1 MSDKDLMQQ
10 NKRQQLFLRFLR
22 GGRIAVLLRAGVLT
36 TVIALIDWRF
46 DVNISFGFLYLFP
59 MLMVGS
65 CLARWQLAL
74 VAALYTGLSEA
85 FGSFPWAPEVGI
97 PRLILTFAAF
107 FGTGLF
113 VFESARNRRLANQHL
128 REIEKEVGLRR
139 EAEEQLKFLIESSPA
154 TIFTL
159 DGSGQVLLANDAA
172 HRLLGIEPH
181 KLEGQYISRYF
192 PALAVVPT
200 ITEETQAFRTV
211 MECRGWRQN
220 GEVLLAHIWFS
231 TYRTVSGPRLAAVV
245 FDASEDLRE
254 REEFS
259 LQQLQAASK
268 ILVGAVCHEIR
279 NMCGAIA
286 AVHAKL
292 ARSERLGRSEDFRA
306 LGSLVE
312 GLGRM
317 AGLELQQTRQLATER
332 IDIHPVLEDL
342 RIVIEPSFRESGISI
357 RWQVPESLPM
367 ISAEP
372 QALLQAFLN
381 ITKNSQRA
389 MEHEHRKE
397 LAINASVDGNVL
409 VVRFIDSGHGVAAPE
424 QLFKPFQ
431 PGANATGLGLYLS
444 RAFVRAFQGDIK
456 YEPREAGCCFAVVLT
471 PVWDQPEEA
480 LEREDGENPPAT
492 ARRSHLVS
500 GEPQPAV
507 RH

>member
-1 MSDKDLMQQ
+1 LQQ
-10 NKRQQLFLRFLR
+10 TKPQQLFLRFLH
-22 GGRIAVLLRAGVLT
+22 GGRTAVLLRAGVLT
-36 TVIALIDWRF
+36 TLIALIDWRF

-65 CLARWQLAL
+65 CLTRWQIAL
-74 VAALYTGLSEA
+74 VAALYTGLCEA
-85 FGSFPWAPEVGI
+85 FGSFPWAPAVGI

-128 REIEKEVGLRR
+128 HEIENEVDLRR

-159 DGSGQVLLANDAA
+159 DGNGKVLLANDAA
-172 HRLLGIEPH
+172 HRLLGMEPH

-192 PALAVVPT
+192 PALAVVPP
-200 ITEETQAFRTV
+200 ITAETHGFRTV

-231 TYRTVSGPRLAAVV
+231 TYRTVAGPRLAAVV
-245 FDASEDLRE
+245 FDASDDLRE
-254 REEFS
+254 REEYS
-259 LQQLQAASK
+259 LQQLHSASK

-292 ARSERLGRSEDFRA
+292 ARSERLARSEDFRA
-306 LGSLVE
+306 LASLVE

-317 AGLELQQTRQLATER
+317 AGLELQQVRRPEPER

-342 RIVIEPSFRESGISI
+342 RIVIEPSFHESGISI
-357 RWQVPESLPM
+357 QWDVPESLPLV
-367 ISAEP
+367 SAEP

-389 MEHEHRKE
+389 LENQHHKE
-397 LAINASVDGNVL
+397 LTVKVGLDKNAL
-409 VVRFIDSGHGVAAPE
+409 AVRFIDSGHGVAAPE

-431 PGANATGLGLYLS
+431 PGADATGLGLYLS

-471 PVWDQPEEA
+471 PAWDQPEDP
-480 LEREDGENPPAT
+480 LDREDGENPPAT
-492 ARRSHLVS
+492 ARRPHTLS
-500 GEPQPAV
+500 GEPQPAA

>member
-1 MSDKDLMQQ
+1 LQQ
-10 NKRQQLFLRFLR
+10 SKQQPFLRFLQ
-22 GGRIAVLLRAGVLT
+22 GGRIAVLLRAGILT

-65 CLARWQLAL
+65 DLTRWQLAL

-85 FGSFPWAPEVGI
+85 FGSFPWAPAVGI

-159 DGSGQVLLANDAA
+159 DGNGQVLLANDAA

-181 KLEGQYISRYF
+181 KLEGQYISQYF

-220 GEVLLAHIWFS
+220 GEVLLVHIWFS

-259 LQQLQAASK
+259 LQQLHAASK

-279 NMCGAIA
+279 NMCGAIG

-317 AGLELQQTRQLATER
+317 AGLELQQARQPATEP
-332 IDIHPVLEDL
+332 IDIHSVLEDL

-357 RWQVPESLPM
+357 RWETPESLPPV
-367 ISAEP
+367 SAEP

-389 MEHEHRKE
+389 MENQHRKE
-397 LAINASVDGNVL
+397 LTVNVSLDGNVL
-409 VVRFIDSGHGVAAPE
+409 VVRFIDSGHGVAAAE

-431 PGANATGLGLYLS
+431 PGADATGLGLYLS

-456 YEPREAGCCFAVVLT
+456 YEPRETGCCFAVVLT
-471 PVWDQPEEA
+471 PVWDQPEEP
-480 LEREDGENPPAT
+480 LEREHGENPPAT
-492 ARRSHLVS
+492 ARRSHPVS
-500 GEPQPAV
+500 REPQPAV

>member
-1 MSDKDLMQQ
+1 MDTSLATGGSSTMGNGSSLQQ
-10 NKRQQLFLRFLR
+10 SKQQLFLRFLQ
-22 GGRIAVLLRAGVLT
+22 GGRMALLLRAGILT
-36 TVIALIDWRF
+36 TAIALIDWRF

-65 CLARWQLAL
+65 CLTRWQLAL
-74 VAALYTGLSEA
+74 VAALYTGLSEE
-85 FGSFPWAPEVGI
+85 FGSFPWAPAVGI

-139 EAEEQLKFLIESSPA
+139 EAEEQLKFLIESNPA

-159 DGSGQVLLANDAA
+159 DGDGQVLLANDAA
-172 HRLLGIEPH
+172 HRLLGVEPH
-181 KLEGQYISRYF
+181 KMEGQYISRYF

-259 LQQLQAASK
+259 LQQLQSASK

-292 ARSERLGRSEDFRA
+292 ARSEELSRSDDFRA

-317 AGLELQQTRQLATER
+317 AGLELQQTRQVETER
-332 IDIHPVLEDL
+332 LDIHPVLEDL
-342 RIVIEPSFRESGISI
+342 RIVIEPSFRESGISV
-357 RWQVPESLPM
+357 RWEVPESLPPVA
-367 ISAEP
+367 AEP

-389 MEHEHRKE
+389 MEHQARKE
-397 LAINASVDGNVL
+397 LVIQARAEENAL
-409 VVRFIDSGHGVAAPE
+409 VVRFIDSGNGVALPDR
-424 QLFKPFQ
+424 LFQPFQ
-431 PGANATGLGLYLS
+431 PGANASGLGLYLS
-444 RAFVRAFQGDIK
+444 RAFV
-456 YEPREAGCCFAVVLT
+456 
-471 PVWDQPEEA
+471 
-480 LEREDGENPPAT
+480 
-492 ARRSHLVS
+492 
-500 GEPQPAV
+500 
-507 RH
+507 